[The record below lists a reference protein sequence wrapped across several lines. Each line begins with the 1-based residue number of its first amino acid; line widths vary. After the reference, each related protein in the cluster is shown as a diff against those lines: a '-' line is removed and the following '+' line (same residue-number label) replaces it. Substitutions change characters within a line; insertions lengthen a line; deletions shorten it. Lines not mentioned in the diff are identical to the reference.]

1 MDFSIPDEPDTDALW
16 DSAGNEWQ
24 RKVYITK
31 KVWMCIQPGVVRS
44 MLWVELLRNFG
55 PLTNTPPVPKVGDI
69 LTEKTAF
76 RLPSGSIVMADRS
89 AAINKIDIAFYV
101 SGSCLSSWAALQRYV
116 RYEPIRV
123 VRVGWSS

>member
-1 MDFSIPDEPDTDALW
+1 MTDFKIPDEPDTDALW

-24 RKVYITK
+24 RKVYNTK
-31 KVWMCIQPGVVRS
+31 KVWMCVETESVRS
-44 MLWVELLRNFG
+44 WIGLLNDFG
-55 PLTNTPPVPKVGDI
+55 PLEDTPPVPNVGDI
-69 LTEKTAF
+69 LNEKSAF

-89 AAINKIDIAFYV
+89 VAINKIGIAFYF
-101 SGSCLSSWAALQRYV
+101 GDSCLPTWDALQRYV

>member
-1 MDFSIPDEPDTDALW
+1 MTDFKIPDTPDTDSIW
-16 DSAGNEWQ
+16 DRMGNEW
-24 RKVYITK
+24 KLKAYGTE
-31 KVWMCIQPGVVRS
+31 KVWMCVETESVRS
-44 MLWVELLRNFG
+44 WIGLLKDFG

-89 AAINKIDIAFYV
+89 VAINKIGIAFYF
-101 SGSCLSSWAALQRYV
+101 GDSCLPTWDALQRYV

>member
-16 DSAGNEWQ
+16 DSAGNKWQ
-24 RKVYITK
+24 RKVDNTK
-31 KVWMCIQPGVVRS
+31 KVWKCVETESVRS
-44 MLWVELLRNFG
+44 WIGLLNDFG
-55 PLTNTPPVPKVGDI
+55 PLTDAPPVPKVGDI

-76 RLPSGSIVMADRS
+76 RLPFGSIVMADRS
-89 AAINKIDIAFYV
+89 VAINKIGIAFYF
-101 SGSCLSSWAALQRYV
+101 GDSCLPTWDALQRYV

>member
-1 MDFSIPDEPDTDALW
+1 MPT
-16 DSAGNEWQ
+16 
-24 RKVYITK
+24 
-31 KVWMCIQPGVVRS
+31 
-44 MLWVELLRNFG
+44 
-55 PLTNTPPVPKVGDI
+55 VGDI

-101 SGSCLSSWAALQRYV
+101 SGSCLPTWDALQRYV

>member
-1 MDFSIPDEPDTDALW
+1 MDFSIPDEPDTDVLW

-31 KVWMCIQPGVVRS
+31 KVWTCVETERVRS
-44 MLWVELLRNFG
+44 WVVLLRDFG
-55 PLTNTPPVPKVGDI
+55 PLTDTPPVPKVGDI

-76 RLPSGSIVMADRS
+76 GLPSGSIVMADRS

-101 SGSCLSSWAALQRYV
+101 SGSCLSSWDALQRYV